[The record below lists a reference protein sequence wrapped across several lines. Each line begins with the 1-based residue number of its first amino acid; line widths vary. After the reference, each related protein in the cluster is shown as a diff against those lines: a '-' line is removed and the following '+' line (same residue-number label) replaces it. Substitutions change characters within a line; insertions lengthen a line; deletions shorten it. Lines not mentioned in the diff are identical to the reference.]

1 MASHEDKLERL
12 ASGREQLLA
21 PIGRD
26 PPIEMLHTPKW
37 RNRKTRLEMA
47 IARRMLQ
54 AIRRGDHVHPLIEL
68 LYSVG
73 FELDLWQRSRLLSS
87 PSMKP
92 HTPFHSLSPR
102 HRLPL
107 RLSGSM
113 AMRSLGICQI
123 PQTGSGE
130 SHLSSA
136 GSAYSSAF
144 KLQASRLSCWWFHF
158 EDRTIS
164 FVPFGLMS
172 EYFPLGQTLL

>member
-1 MASHEDKLERL
+1 M
-12 ASGREQLLA
+12 
-21 PIGRD
+21 D
-26 PPIEMLHTPKW
+26 PPIETLHTPIW
-37 RNRKTRLEMA
+37 RNRRTRLEMA

-54 AIRRGDHVHPLIEL
+54 AIRHGDHVHPLIEL
-68 LYSVG
+68 LYSVD
-73 FELDLWQRSRLLSS
+73 FESDRWRRSRLPLIAIHEATYAVPQPIS
-87 PSMKP
+87 
-92 HTPFHSLSPR
+92 R

-144 KLQASRLSCWWFHF
+144 MLHASRLSCWWFRF
-158 EDRTIS
+158 DDRTLS
-164 FVPFGLMS
+164 LVPLVLMS
-172 EYFPLGQTLL
+172 EYFPRDQCL